1 MTFSKSALE
10 RKGLIFSRAVSG
22 VQSGTVLLWVPEN
35 LKRMSAPRLERNMFA
50 VTAQGLKGLGRSK
63 SLFQSEVQKTQVP
76 GFSGT
81 CNGL

>member
-10 RKGLIFSRAVSG
+10 RKDLIFSRVVSG

-50 VTAQGLKGLGRSK
+50 VTAQGLKGLGRSQ